1 MPERRRKYTT
11 EFKDEAARMVI
22 ETSRPIA
29 EVARKIDVNEG
40 TLGSWVAKYR
50 VDHAGE
56 EPPLSITE
64 RARLRELE
72 KECRELKMKADFLG
86 KSGGLLRPGVSM
98 SAKFELIDSE
108 KADFPIVKMCE
119 WAEVSTSGYYEW
131 RDRPASA
138 TAIRRAHLARLVK
151 AVFDHSD
158 QTYGYRRVHAQL
170 ARQGECVSPELAREL
185 MREQDLV
192 ACQPRPWRPTTTV
205 LGDPGPIPDLVNRD
219 FTAEAPGQ
227 KMVGDIT
234 YIQTWE
240 GWLYLATVID
250 CYTKACIGYAM
261 ADHLRTELVIDA
273 IAMAARNYPLAK
285 DAIFHSDRGTQYTSA
300 AYAAATS
307 LLNIQRSVGATGV
320 CFDNA
325 LAESF
330 NAAVKVERVNRTVYP
345 TREHARKDVARYIEF
360 RYNTQR
366 LHSALGYQTPQEVYD
381 EYLNRQSAA

>member
-1 MPERRRKYTT
+1 MPERRRKYTP
-11 EFKDEAARMVI
+11 EFKDEAAKMVV
-22 ETSRPIA
+22 ETSCPIA
-29 EVARKIDVNEG
+29 EVAREIGVHEG
-40 TLGSWVAKYR
+40 TLGTWVTRYR

-56 EPPLSITE
+56 EPPLSITD

-86 KSGGLLRPGVSM
+86 KSGGLLRPGVSVT
-98 SAKFELIDSE
+98 AKFEFIDAQ
-108 KADFPIVKMCE
+108 KADFPIVKMCL

-151 AVFDHSD
+151 AIFNHSD
-158 QTYGYRRVHAQL
+158 KTYGYRRVHAQL
-170 ARQGECVSPELAREL
+170 VRQGEQVSPELVREL
-185 MREQDLV
+185 MHELDLV

-205 LGDPGPIPDLVNRD
+205 PGDPGPIPDLVNRD
-219 FTAEAPGQ
+219 FTATAPGQ

-234 YIQTWE
+234 YIRTWQ

-261 ADHLRTELVIDA
+261 ADHMRTELVIDA
-273 IAMAARNYPLAK
+273 LTMAARNYPLIK
-285 DAIFHSDRGTQYTSA
+285 GAIFHSDRGTQYTSA
-300 AYAAATS
+300 AFAAATDT
-307 LLNIQRSVGATGV
+307 LKIRRSVGATGV

-360 RYNTQR
+360 RYNSQR